1 MLQET
6 RGGGHLDYGLDAPGL
21 VYSFLIGGTA
31 LLGLGLVMTAWGTGA
46 IAVIGRFVI
55 LSGGIFL
62 VEGLWMVFS
71 SRYGKLRMRD
81 LLLDGLNLRGDEA
94 VLDVGCGHGLLLIGA
109 AKRLPHGRAVGLDL
123 WSQQDQADNRK
134 EATLANARAAGV
146 AGRVEVH
153 DGDMRHMPFAN
164 SSFDAV
170 VASLAIHNV
179 PGRDGRRDAIYEIVR
194 VLKPGGKV
202 ALLDFQHTADYADDL
217 RQAGM
222 QNVQVSGLSFWMFP
236 PVRIVTAIKP

>member
-6 RGGGHLDYGLDAPGL
+6 RGGGHPDYGLDAPGL

-31 LLGLGLVMTAWGTGA
+31 LLGLGLAMTAWGAGPL
-46 IAVIGRFVI
+46 AVIGWFVI
-55 LSGGIFL
+55 LSGGILL

-81 LLLDGLNLRGDEA
+81 LLLDRLDLRGDEV

-123 WSQQDQADNRK
+123 WSQKDQADNRK
-134 EATLANARAAGV
+134 EATLANARAEGV

-153 DGDMRHMPFAN
+153 DGDMRRMPFA
-164 SSFDAV
+164 SASFDAV
-170 VASLAIHNV
+170 VASLSIHNI
-179 PGRDGRRDAIYEIVR
+179 PSQDGRRDAIYEIVR

-202 ALLDFQHTADYADDL
+202 ALLDFQHVAQYAEDL
-217 RQAGM
+217 RRAGM
-222 QNVQVSGLSFWMFP
+222 HHVQLSGLSFWMFP